1 MGAPHGAGG
10 IAVHRREDR
19 TGRSGMEQPSD
30 LGTLRWA
37 GGDRDDVMGLA
48 QVHAKERL
56 VL

>member
-37 GGDRDDVMGLA
+37 GGDRDDEMGLA